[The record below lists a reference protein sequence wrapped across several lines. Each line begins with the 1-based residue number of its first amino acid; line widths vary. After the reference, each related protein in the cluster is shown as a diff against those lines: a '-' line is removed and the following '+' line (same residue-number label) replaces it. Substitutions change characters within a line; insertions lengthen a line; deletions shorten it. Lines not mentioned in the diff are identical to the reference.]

1 MQGFR
6 IVMLFKNTII
16 YLTFGR
22 IVRYVRSYFP
32 DQGSNLHAL
41 SWKAVSTTGPWGT
54 SQNSDRF

>member
-1 MQGFR
+1 
-6 IVMLFKNTII
+6 MLFKNTII

-22 IVRYVRSYFP
+22 IVQYVRSYFP